1 MESGEFWMG
10 IAFSAFLAFFITG
23 AKLFALDWTAF
34 PFLFGMGLLGFVF
47 YHKTKKHR
55 MGLGYFEFV
64 CLLGLVAAFL
74 VERSGFVIAAGF
86 MFLST
91 PLFFLAKERIKK

>member
-1 MESGEFWMG
+1 MESEEFWMG

-34 PFLFGMGLLGFVF
+34 PFLFVMGLLGFVF
-47 YHKTKKHR
+47 YYKTKKHGI
-55 MGLGYFEFV
+55 GLGYFEFV

-91 PLFFLAKERIKK
+91 SLFFLAKKRIKK